1 MNLSDDLVT
10 AGLIKYLESPAGR
23 KRIAVLAS
31 RAIDEISQQTG
42 ETREQIISR
51 YFDN

>member
-10 AGLIKYLESPAGR
+10 AGLLQYLESPAGR
-23 KRIAVLAS
+23 RRIAVLAN
-31 RAIDEISQQTG
+31 RAINEISQQTG